1 MFVKYIFISLSD
13 NILIDMPETYHYH
26 NKIFFRFFSYFHNQF
41 TIKVVMPQEILA
53 DLNTL
58 DLNKSIVDIETIR
71 AIIPHRYEMEQLS
84 GIVKFDPEQ
93 GIIVGYKD
101 VSPNEFWVRGHIP
114 GRPLMPGVLMLE
126 AAAQLCTYYYKK
138 TTQDDRF
145 LGFGGIDKVKFRGK
159 VVPGDRLILIA
170 KNRELR
176 ARRAI
181 FDTQGVVD
189 GKLVFEGVI
198 IGMVV

>member
-1 MFVKYIFISLSD
+1 MHREQDKACDRRKIILKKENPDEKKWWSYYNKKPTRDERFV
-13 NILIDMPETYHYH
+13 
-26 NKIFFRFFSYFHNQF
+26 
-41 TIKVVMPQEILA
+41 
-53 DLNTL
+53 
-58 DLNKSIVDIETIR
+58 
-71 AIIPHRYEMEQLS
+71 
-84 GIVKFDPEQ
+84 
-93 GIIVGYKD
+93 
-101 VSPNEFWVRGHIP
+101 
-114 GRPLMPGVLMLE
+114 
-126 AAAQLCTYYYKK
+126 
-138 TTQDDRF
+138 
-145 LGFGGIDKVKFRGK
+145 GFGGIDKVKFRGK

>member
-1 MFVKYIFISLSD
+1 MPQD
-13 NILIDMPETYHYH
+13 ILIDL
-26 NKIFFRFFSYFHNQF
+26 S
-41 TIKVVMPQEILA
+41 
-53 DLNTL
+53 TL

-138 TTQDDRF
+138 LHRMTDSLVLAVLIKSNSAERSYPATDSSSLQKTENCAHGGLF
-145 LGFGGIDKVKFRGK
+145 LIPRV
-159 VVPGDRLILIA
+159 
-170 KNRELR
+170 
-176 ARRAI
+176 
-181 FDTQGVVD
+181 
-189 GKLVFEGVI
+189 
-198 IGMVV
+198 